1 MTIPA
6 SALKLVLP
14 QDVTDYAT
22 GGGRLTAAVLPD
34 AAVGALW
41 PQVSRNDRARGR
53 TSLRKLGLQVDTAD
67 TALLA
72 GAGLLLTDPPADP
85 RVSVA
90 MFATAAAHYDT
101 RTAAQEYVESYL
113 VPGPD
118 YDGAYL
124 YNSPVQGQ
132 AAIAVLQRPEKALPA
147 IGDTWVL
154 SDATGT
160 QAIKISA
167 LSSELRTYSDAQGS
181 WQALYLLIEFSPA
194 LRRGFAGSAANRYFT
209 PATGAARI
217 LTTLPANAARYYGV
231 SPLAQAASAD
241 SLSVRVASISTAIV
255 PAAQGETAVTDAST
269 GGALAFPAAGPA
281 RSQTLPSLAVGGSV
295 WQPGPALPGSVTI
308 TYQSTTMRDNGAG
321 KILRVSGGGSPA
333 GTVDMS
339 IDYASGQITHAN
351 APAGA
356 WPSLTAVYA
365 PSAAAGQAAHTLSQ
379 PVTVSTRGTV
389 WAPNLDPL
397 PAPGTV
403 TARYRERGR
412 WQTLR
417 DNGQGVLVADVAGAG
432 SGTVDY
438 ASGSAI
444 VTLGAL
450 PDVGTAVLWSWGS
463 ATHVISRAGDVAIK
477 PATIRYTT
485 AQGSLQPG
493 SVVVTWYQGA
503 AAKSLTDNGA
513 GAFSAAAGTGSVD
526 YRTGAILIWPSAA
539 PDVGSVVTVAYQTS
553 LPAAGSHAVSA
564 VGSTLT
570 GSLTGSLR
578 AGTVRIS
585 VPVSAWIVFTKPGYP
600 DKKLEITD
608 TLVVTD
614 NGSGGLVGAEGISS
628 GTINYSTGAYS
639 ITLASTITR
648 NVYGHTHWGNYALTL
663 TAGTGNVIWQASVT
677 TTAYSPE
684 TETLPGGLTA
694 LAFDL
699 TPTTTQAVQPGSVLF
714 VWGGLTYV
722 DRAGS
727 LYHSINATTGAGTLA
742 GAIDYTTGIATI
754 TAWTAGAGNSI
765 SVQGLLTRLGDW
777 TAIETDGVL
786 PGSPVRPGS
795 TSVRANRPDGTLIS
809 AVAAADGS
817 FSAPGVRG
825 TVEVSTG
832 IYRLEWGATIGGTWT
847 ALAVLPETIRFNT
860 VVEYSLPADAA
871 LVGLAPERLPVDGE
885 VPMFRAGGTELV
897 LVHETTT
904 MTLPAG
910 LTAGQ
915 TLTLTLDDLM
925 AVELRDQNGAQV
937 SYGLFEAN
945 LDAGT
950 VTMASPLN
958 LSGYTQPLI
967 ARMTRGTLA
976 QCTDVQLDGTLT
988 LGTRLRHAYTTAAR
1002 VSSMLQFGD
1011 LQARW
1016 SVLFDQSTWDG
1027 VTFADTV
1034 SGSVA
1039 TGTFNT
1045 TGNVILTNRDAITE
1059 RWGLKFTSATQFVVI
1074 GETLGQLAGTYSISA
1089 DCAPLNP
1096 YTGQPYFTL
1105 KVAGFG
1111 AGWATGNAIRLNTVG
1126 AQAAAWL
1133 LRCIRPGADALAL
1146 DQVRVAAWG
1155 DG

>member
-1 MTIPA
+1 MSIPA

-14 QDVTDYAT
+14 QDMTDYAT

-85 RVSVA
+85 HVSVV

-147 IGDTWVL
+147 IGNTWVL

-181 WQALYLLIEFSPA
+181 WQALYLLVEFSPA
-194 LRRGFAGSAANRYFT
+194 LRRGFTGSAANRYFI

-241 SLSVRVASISTAIV
+241 SLSVRVASISAAIV
-255 PAAQGETAVTDAST
+255 PAAQGETAVTDASP
-269 GGALAFPAAGPA
+269 GGATEYIAIGTGQSATTSQWKNGGIAAYY
-281 RSQTLPSLAVGGSV
+281 V
-295 WQPGPALPGSVTI
+295 PGAILPGSL
-308 TYQSTTMRDNGAG
+308 SMLRD
-321 KILRVSGGGSPA
+321 GGGSPWPVSDRGDGRLYRSDGIVCGA
-333 GTVDMS
+333 V
-339 IDYASGQITHAN
+339 DYAAGLIQPASGWPTNNSVAITW
-351 APAGA
+351 APCV
-356 WPSLTAVYA
+356 PVS
-365 PSAAAGQAAHTLSQ
+365 QAAHTLSQ
-379 PVTVSTRGTV
+379 PVSVSTRGTV

-432 SGTVDY
+432 SGTLDY

-444 VTLGAL
+444 ATLGAL
-450 PDVGTAVLWSWGS
+450 PDAGTAVLWSWGS
-463 ATHVISRAGDVAIK
+463 GTHVISRAGDVGIK

-503 AAKSLTDNGA
+503 VAKSLTDNGA
-513 GAFSAAAGTGSVD
+513 GAFSGAAGTGSVD
-526 YRTGAILIWPSAA
+526 YRTGEILVWPAAA
-539 PDVGSVVTVAYQTS
+539 PDVGCVVTVTYQTS
-553 LPAAGSHAVSA
+553 VPVTGSHQESA
-564 VGSTLT
+564 LGQTLT
-570 GSLTGSLR
+570 GTLTASLR
-578 AGTVRIS
+578 PGSVRMQIPVIASVTLTKSRKSDKYVQMYVTLTV
-585 VPVSAWIVFTKPGYP
+585 A
-600 DKKLEITD
+600 
-608 TLVVTD
+608 D
-614 NGSGGLVGAEGISS
+614 NGSGGLVSSEGVSS
-628 GTINYSTGAYS
+628 GTVNYSTGAYS
-639 ITLASTITR
+639 ITLGTITR
-648 NVYGHTHWGNYALTL
+648 TVYGHSRWVSAALTL
-663 TAGTGNVIWQASVT
+663 AAAGGYVIWQASVT
-677 TTAYSPE
+677 TTAYAPAA
-684 TETLPGGLTA
+684 ETLPGGLTA

-817 FSAPGVRG
+817 FSAAGVRG

-832 IYRLEWGATIGGTWT
+832 IYRLEWGATIGGTW
-847 ALAVLPETIRFNT
+847 AAIGVLPETIRFNT
-860 VVEYSLPADAA
+860 VVEYSLPSDAA
-871 LVGLAPERLPVDGE
+871 LIGLAPERLPVDGE

-925 AVELRDQNGAQV
+925 AVELRDQSGAQV
-937 SYGLFEAN
+937 SYGLFDAD

-1034 SGSVA
+1034 TGSVA
-1039 TGTFNT
+1039 TGTFNA
-1045 TGNVILTNRDAITE
+1045 TGNLLLTNRDAITE
-1059 RWGLKFTSATQFVVI
+1059 RWALKFTSATQFVVI

-1105 KVAGFG
+1105 KAAGFG
-1111 AGWATGNAIRLNTVG
+1111 SGWATGNAIRLNTVG